1 MSLQETVS
9 AERIHIA
16 WFGRRNAGK
25 SSLVNAV
32 TGQDISIVSD
42 VPGTTTDPVRKAMEL
57 LPLGPVLMIDT
68 PGVDDEGA
76 LGELRV
82 ARTNRILAEADIAVL
97 AVDGTVGLTEP
108 DRELLAIFQKRNLP
122 TVLTYTKADL
132 TGEETRAL
140 RRKEA
145 EAETSGGLENTEAPE
160 HPSARQPKPAVIFT
174 SSATGEGIY
183 ELKELLGSFAPRLA
197 ERKRIVTDLIPQ
209 GSTVVLVVPID
220 ESAPKGRLILPQ
232 QMVLRELLDDHC
244 RAAVC
249 QPEELAE
256 TIGALR
262 KPPALVIT
270 DSQAFGKVNAA
281 LPEDIPLTSFSILFA
296 RYKGNLG
303 TLIEGAEA
311 IDRLKTGDR
320 VLIAEGCT
328 HHRQCGDIGTV
339 KIPGWL
345 RKQTGTEPVIETVS
359 GADWPDDLSGYKLVI
374 HCGACMLPE
383 REMQRRIGAAS
394 EAGIPIVNYG
404 VAIAHMHGILKRS
417 LSVFSV

>member
-16 WFGRRNAGK
+16 WFGKRNAGK

-68 PGVDDEGA
+68 PGIDDEGT

-97 AVDGTVGLTEP
+97 TVDGTAGLSEQ
-108 DRELLAIFQKRNLP
+108 DRELLSIFQKRNVP
-122 TVLTYTKADL
+122 TALTFTKADL
-132 TGEETRAL
+132 LEKENRSALLKAADGIRA
-140 RRKEA
+140 
-145 EAETSGGLENTEAPE
+145 
-160 HPSARQPKPAVIFT
+160 PKPAVLFT
-174 SSATGEGIY
+174 SSATGEGIH
-183 ELKELLGSFAPRLA
+183 ELKELLGSFAPRLS
-197 ERKRIVTDLIPQ
+197 ERRRIVTDLIPQ

-244 RAAVC
+244 RALVC
-249 QPEELAE
+249 QPEELAD
-256 TIGALR
+256 TIGSLR
-262 KPPALVIT
+262 NPPSLVIT
-270 DSQAFGKVNAA
+270 DSQAFGKVNAV
-281 LPEDIPLTSFSILFA
+281 LPADITLTSFSILFA

-311 IDRLKTGDR
+311 IDRLKKGDR
-320 VLIAEGCT
+320 VLVAEGCT

-345 RKQTGTEPVIETVS
+345 KKHTGLDPVIETVS
-359 GADWPDDLSGYKLVI
+359 GTDWPDDLSRFALVI
-374 HCGACMLPE
+374 HCGGCMLPE
-383 REMQRRIGAAS
+383 REMKRRIEAAT
-394 EAGIPIVNYG
+394 EAGIPVVNYG
-404 VAIAHMHGILKRS
+404 VAIAHMHGILQRS

>member
-16 WFGRRNAGK
+16 WFGKRNAGK

-68 PGVDDEGA
+68 PGIDDEGT

-97 AVDGTVGLTEP
+97 TVDGTAGLSEQ
-108 DRELLAIFQKRNLP
+108 DRELLSIFQKRNVP
-122 TVLTYTKADL
+122 TALTFTKADL
-132 TGEETRAL
+132 LEKENRSAL
-140 RRKEA
+140 LKAADGIRE
-145 EAETSGGLENTEAPE
+145 
-160 HPSARQPKPAVIFT
+160 PKPAVLFT
-174 SSATGEGIY
+174 SSATGEGIH
-183 ELKELLGSFAPRLA
+183 ELKELLGSFAPRLS
-197 ERKRIVTDLIPQ
+197 ERRRIVTDLIPQ

-232 QMVLRELLDDHC
+232 HMVLRELLDDHC
-244 RAAVC
+244 RALVC
-249 QPEELAE
+249 QPEELAD
-256 TIGALR
+256 TIGSLR
-262 KPPALVIT
+262 NPPSLVIT
-270 DSQAFGKVNAA
+270 DSQAFGKVNAV
-281 LPEDIPLTSFSILFA
+281 LPADITLTSFSILFA

-311 IDRLKTGDR
+311 IDRLKKGDR
-320 VLIAEGCT
+320 VLVAEGCT

-345 RKQTGTEPVIETVS
+345 KKHTGLDPVIETVS
-359 GADWPDDLSGYKLVI
+359 GTDWPDDLSRFALVI
-374 HCGACMLPE
+374 HCGGCMLPE
-383 REMQRRIGAAS
+383 REMKRRIEAAT
-394 EAGIPIVNYG
+394 EAGIPVVNYG
-404 VAIAHMHGILKRS
+404 VAIAHMHGILQRS

>member
-16 WFGRRNAGK
+16 WFGKRNAGK

-68 PGVDDEGA
+68 PGIDDEGT

-97 AVDGTVGLTEP
+97 TVDGTAGLSEQ
-108 DRELLAIFQKRNLP
+108 DRELLSIFQKRNVP
-122 TVLTYTKADL
+122 TALTFTKADL
-132 TGEETRAL
+132 LEKKNRSALLKAADGIRA
-140 RRKEA
+140 
-145 EAETSGGLENTEAPE
+145 
-160 HPSARQPKPAVIFT
+160 PKPAVLFT
-174 SSATGEGIY
+174 SSATGEGIR
-183 ELKELLGSFAPRLA
+183 ELKELLGSFAPRLS
-197 ERKRIVTDLIPQ
+197 ERRRIVTDLIPQ

-244 RAAVC
+244 RALVC
-249 QPEELAE
+249 QPEELAD
-256 TIGALR
+256 TIGSLR
-262 KPPALVIT
+262 NPPSLVVT
-270 DSQAFGKVNAA
+270 DSQAFGKVNAV
-281 LPEDIPLTSFSILFA
+281 LPADITLTSFSILFA

-311 IDRLKTGDR
+311 IDRLKKGDR
-320 VLIAEGCT
+320 VLVAEGCT

-345 RKQTGTEPVIETVS
+345 KKHTGLNPVIETVS
-359 GADWPDDLSGYKLVI
+359 GTDWPDDLSRFALVI
-374 HCGACMLPE
+374 HCGGCMLPE
-383 REMQRRIGAAS
+383 REMKRRIEAAT
-394 EAGIPIVNYG
+394 EAGIPVVNYG
-404 VAIAHMHGILKRS
+404 VAIAHMHGILQRS

>member
-16 WFGRRNAGK
+16 WFGKRNAGK

-68 PGVDDEGA
+68 PGIDDEGT

-97 AVDGTVGLTEP
+97 TVDGTAGLSEQ
-108 DRELLAIFQKRNLP
+108 DRELLSIFQKRNVP
-122 TVLTYTKADL
+122 TALTFTKADL
-132 TGEETRAL
+132 LEKENRSALLNAADGIRA
-140 RRKEA
+140 
-145 EAETSGGLENTEAPE
+145 
-160 HPSARQPKPAVIFT
+160 PKPAVLFT
-174 SSATGEGIY
+174 SSATGEGIH
-183 ELKELLGSFAPRLA
+183 ELKELLGSFAPRLS
-197 ERKRIVTDLIPQ
+197 ERRRIVTDLIPQ

-244 RAAVC
+244 RALVC
-249 QPEELAE
+249 QPEELAD
-256 TIGALR
+256 TIGSLR
-262 KPPALVIT
+262 NPPSLVIT
-270 DSQAFGKVNAA
+270 DSQAFGKVNAV
-281 LPEDIPLTSFSILFA
+281 LPADITLTSFSILFA

-311 IDRLKTGDR
+311 IDRLKKGDR
-320 VLIAEGCT
+320 VLVAEGCT

-345 RKQTGTEPVIETVS
+345 KKHTGLDPVIETVS
-359 GADWPDDLSGYKLVI
+359 GTDWPDDLSRFALVI
-374 HCGACMLPE
+374 HCGGCMLPE
-383 REMQRRIGAAS
+383 REMKRRIEAAT
-394 EAGIPIVNYG
+394 EAGIPVVNYG
-404 VAIAHMHGILKRS
+404 VAIAHMHGILQRS

>member
-16 WFGRRNAGK
+16 WFGKRNAGK

-68 PGVDDEGA
+68 PGIDDEGT

-97 AVDGTVGLTEP
+97 TVDGTAGLSEQ
-108 DRELLAIFQKRNLP
+108 DRELLSIFQKRNVP
-122 TVLTYTKADL
+122 TALTFTKADL
-132 TGEETRAL
+132 LEKENRSALLKAADGIRA
-140 RRKEA
+140 
-145 EAETSGGLENTEAPE
+145 
-160 HPSARQPKPAVIFT
+160 PKPAVLFT
-174 SSATGEGIY
+174 SSATGEGIH
-183 ELKELLGSFAPRLA
+183 ELKELLGSFAPRLS
-197 ERKRIVTDLIPQ
+197 ERRRIVTDLIPQ

-244 RAAVC
+244 RALVC
-249 QPEELAE
+249 QPEELAD
-256 TIGALR
+256 TIGSLR
-262 KPPALVIT
+262 NPPSLVIT
-270 DSQAFGKVNAA
+270 DSQAFGKVNAV
-281 LPEDIPLTSFSILFA
+281 LPADITLTSFSILFA

-311 IDRLKTGDR
+311 IDRLKKGDR
-320 VLIAEGCT
+320 VLVAEGCT

-345 RKQTGTEPVIETVS
+345 KKHTGLDTVIETVS
-359 GADWPDDLSGYKLVI
+359 GTDWPDDLSRFALVI
-374 HCGACMLPE
+374 HCGGCMLPE
-383 REMQRRIGAAS
+383 REMKRRIEAAT
-394 EAGIPIVNYG
+394 EAGIPVVNYG
-404 VAIAHMHGILKRS
+404 VAIAHMHGILQRS

>member
-16 WFGRRNAGK
+16 WFGKRNAGK

-68 PGVDDEGA
+68 PGIDDEGT

-97 AVDGTVGLTEP
+97 AVDGTAGLSEQ
-108 DRELLAIFQKRNLP
+108 DRELLSIFQKRNVP
-122 TVLTYTKADL
+122 TALTFTKADL
-132 TGEETRAL
+132 LEKENRSALLKAADGIRA
-140 RRKEA
+140 
-145 EAETSGGLENTEAPE
+145 
-160 HPSARQPKPAVIFT
+160 PKPAVLFT
-174 SSATGEGIY
+174 SSATGEGIH
-183 ELKELLGSFAPRLA
+183 ELKELLGSFAPRLS
-197 ERKRIVTDLIPQ
+197 ERRRIVTDLIPQ
-209 GSTVVLVVPID
+209 GSTVILVVPID

-244 RAAVC
+244 RALVC
-249 QPEELAE
+249 QPEELAD
-256 TIGALR
+256 TIGSLR
-262 KPPALVIT
+262 NPPSLVIT
-270 DSQAFGKVNAA
+270 DSQAFGKVNAV
-281 LPEDIPLTSFSILFA
+281 LPSDITLTSFSILFA

-311 IDRLKTGDR
+311 IDRLKKGDR
-320 VLIAEGCT
+320 VLVAEGCT
-328 HHRQCGDIGTV
+328 HHRQCGDIGMV

-345 RKQTGTEPVIETVS
+345 KKHTGLDPVIETVS
-359 GADWPDDLSGYKLVI
+359 GTDWPDDLSRFALVI
-374 HCGACMLPE
+374 HCGGCMLPE
-383 REMQRRIGAAS
+383 REMKRRIEAAT
-394 EAGIPIVNYG
+394 EAGIPVVNYG
-404 VAIAHMHGILKRS
+404 VAIAHMHGILQRS

>member
-68 PGVDDEGA
+68 PGIDDEGT

-97 AVDGTVGLTEP
+97 AVDGTAGITEP
-108 DRELLAIFQKRNLP
+108 DRELLSIFQKKKLP
-122 TVLTYTKADL
+122 TVLTFTKADR
-132 TGEETRAL
+132 TGEDTREE

-145 EAETSGGLENTEAPE
+145 GAFRAPG
-160 HPSARQPKPAVIFT
+160 PSVIFT
-174 SSATGEGIY
+174 SSVTGEGIH

-197 ERKRIVTDLIPQ
+197 ERKRIVTDLIPG

-244 RAAVC
+244 RALVT
-249 QPEELAE
+249 QPEELGE
-256 TIGALR
+256 TIGLLR
-262 KPPALVIT
+262 NPPALVIT
-270 DSQAFGKVNAA
+270 DSQAFGKVNAV
-281 LPEDIPLTSFSILFA
+281 LPADIPLTSFSILFA

-311 IDRLKTGDR
+311 IDRLKTGDP

-359 GADWPDDLSGYKLVI
+359 GTDWPDDLSGFKLVI
-374 HCGACMLPE
+374 HCGGCMLPE
-383 REMQRRIGAAS
+383 REMKRRIEAAS
-394 EAGIPIVNYG
+394 AAGVPIVNYG
-404 VAIAHMHGILKRS
+404 VAIAHMHGILQRS